1 MPFLASYLSTRSLE
15 ALSTDQSEASDIQG
29 KIFTT
34 FNMNVATAL
43 YNGHSSKWAATC
55 PQNN

>member
-1 MPFLASYLSTRSLE
+1 MPLASYLGTHSLE
-15 ALSTDQSEASDIQG
+15 ALSTDQSEASHIQG

-34 FNMNVATAL
+34 FSMNVATAL
-43 YNGHSSKWAATC
+43 YTGHSSRWAATC